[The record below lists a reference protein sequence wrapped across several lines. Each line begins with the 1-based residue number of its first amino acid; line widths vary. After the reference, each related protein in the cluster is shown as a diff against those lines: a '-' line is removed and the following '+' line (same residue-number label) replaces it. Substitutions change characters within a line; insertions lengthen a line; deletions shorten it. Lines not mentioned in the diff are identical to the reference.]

1 MTKER
6 VRVLYIDDEENNLKA
21 FKASF
26 RRDFEIYTVSDAND
40 AYRLLDEIDIHVA
53 LADQRMP
60 KVSGV
65 DFFEKIQEKH
75 PDIVRILITA
85 YTNSQTIIDAVNK
98 GKINQYVVK
107 PWDPTNLKNII
118 DSSYD
123 VHMAKKE
130 LKIKNQELI
139 KTNDELNRF
148 VYSASHDLRA
158 PLMSILGL
166 VDLSRLE
173 KDTGG
178 DPYVYLDMIE
188 RSVTK
193 LDSFIQ
199 NIIEYYQNARAD
211 SNYEKIDFELVVNEV
226 VEALKNTDPNVRFTI
241 DIQQDGEYFNDEFRI
256 HVILNNLVSNA
267 IKYQKT
273 DNAAP
278 QVNISIQADNE
289 MARIKIRDNG
299 VGILQEHLQSIFK
312 MFFRTK
318 TENRTPGTGIGLYIV
333 KEALVKIGGEIQVN
347 SVYGE
352 GTTFELELP
361 NLRKS

>member
-6 VRVLYIDDEENNLKA
+6 ARILYIDDEDNNLKA

-26 RRDFEIYTVSDAND
+26 RRDFEIYTVSDANE
-40 AYRLLDEIDIHVA
+40 AYRILDEIEIHVA

-60 KVSGV
+60 QVSGV

-75 PDIVRILITA
+75 PDVVRILITA

-107 PWDPTNLKNII
+107 PWDPQTLKNVIE
-118 DSSYD
+118 SSFDAYL
-123 VHMAKKE
+123 VKKE
-130 LKIKNQELI
+130 LKLKNEELV

-166 VDLSRLE
+166 VELSRLE
-173 KDTGG
+173 KDTA
-178 DPYVYLDMIE
+178 DPHVYLDMIE
-188 RSVTK
+188 RSVQK

-199 NIIEYYQNARAD
+199 NIIEYYQNARAE
-211 SNYEKIDFELVVNEV
+211 SNYEKIHFETLVNEV
-226 VEALKNTDPNVRFTI
+226 VEALKNTDPNVNFVI
-241 DIQQDGEYFNDEFRI
+241 DIQQDGAFYSDEFRI

-267 IKYQKT
+267 IKYQKN
-273 DNAAP
+273 DALNP
-278 QVNISIQADNE
+278 QVNIRVIADGQK
-289 MARIKIRDNG
+289 AIVQIKDNG
-299 VGILQEHLQSIFK
+299 VGILQEHLESIFK

-318 TENRTPGTGIGLYIV
+318 TLNRTPGTGIGLYIV
-333 KEALVKIGGEIQVN
+333 KEALSKIGGEIKVN
-347 SVYGE
+347 SIYGE
-352 GTTFELELP
+352 GTSFELVLP
-361 NLRKS
+361 NLSH

>member
-1 MTKER
+1 MNKER

-26 RRDFEIYTVSDAND
+26 RRDFEIYTVTDPNE
-40 AYRLLDEIDIHVA
+40 AYRILDEIDIHVA

-60 KVSGV
+60 RVSGV

-75 PDIVRILITA
+75 PDVVSILITA

-107 PWDPTNLKNII
+107 PWDPTSLKNII

-123 VHMAKKE
+123 VHSARKE
-130 LKIKNQELI
+130 LKFKNDELS

-166 VDLSRLE
+166 VELSRLE
-173 KDTGG
+173 KNSGG

-199 NIIEYYQNARAD
+199 NIIEYYQNARAE
-211 SNYEKIDFELVVNEV
+211 SNYESIHFSYLVNEV
-226 VEALKNTDPNVRFTI
+226 VETLKNTDPNVKFNI
-241 DIQQDGEYFNDEFRI
+241 DIQQEGEMFSDEFRI

-267 IKYQKT
+267 IKYQKN
-273 DNAAP
+273 DNANP
-278 QVNISIQADNE
+278 EVTISVKADSDK
-289 MARIKIRDNG
+289 AHILIRDNG
-299 VGILQEHLQSIFK
+299 VGILQEHLESIFK

-318 TENRTPGTGIGLYIV
+318 TDNRAPGTGIGLYIV
-333 KEALVKIGGEIQVN
+333 KEALSKIDGEIKVN
-347 SVYGE
+347 SVFGE
-352 GTTFELELP
+352 GTTFELNLP
-361 NLRKS
+361 NLNKS

>member
-1 MTKER
+1 MSKER
-6 VRVLYIDDEENNLKA
+6 ARILYIDDEDNNLKA

-26 RRDFEIYTVSDAND
+26 RRDFEIYTVSDAAE
-40 AYRLLDEIDIHVA
+40 AYRILDEIDIHVA

-65 DFFEKIQEKH
+65 EFFEKIQEKH

-107 PWDPTNLKNII
+107 PWDPQNLKNII
-118 DSSYD
+118 DSSFD
-123 VHMAKKE
+123 AHQVKKE
-130 LKIKNQELI
+130 LKHKNSELL

-166 VDLSRLE
+166 VELSRLE
-173 KDTGG
+173 KGSG

-188 RSVTK
+188 RSVQK
-193 LDSFIQ
+193 LDVFIQ
-199 NIIEYYQNARAD
+199 NIIEYYQNARAE
-211 SNYEKIDFELVVNEV
+211 SNYEQIEFKTLVSEV
-226 VEALKNTDPNVRFTI
+226 VETLKNTDPSVKFNL
-241 DIQQDGEYFNDEFRI
+241 DIEQEGEFYNDEFRV
-256 HVILNNLVSNA
+256 HVIMNNLVSNA
-267 IKYQKT
+267 IKYQKS
-273 DNAAP
+273 DNSNP
-278 QVNISIQADNE
+278 EVNIQIRADQKK
-289 MARIKIRDNG
+289 ATIKIKDNG
-299 VGILQEHLQSIFK
+299 VGILQEHLENIFK

-318 TENRTPGTGIGLYIV
+318 TQNRTPGTGIGLYIV
-333 KEALVKIGGEIQVN
+333 KEALSKINGEIQVN

-352 GTTFELELP
+352 GTTFELVLP
-361 NLRKS
+361 NLEP